1 VFEGGRKFGWAGP
14 VVALVAACTPPTAV
28 RRTTLIPTPSL
39 PARVGAPLAGGEGRG
54 GLELNAGH
62 LTPDLVFEDGEF
74 GDPGVLI
81 PDAHLGGSFY
91 FGLHDLIEV
100 GGHLQYAHAR
110 WSSPNVLNVLPFP
123 KGTRDD
129 FWKGGLGARLNL
141 RLGGDRKL
149 RPALSLL
156 AELEAVGLPEVVF
169 VRQDDGRYGLKE
181 ERNFFFFVPNGAA
194 HLGLSIELG
203 TSPRQ
208 VLHAGGLV
216 GLTTSVKNVGF
227 DELENVDDDTTE
239 SFLVSYGGVGVDY
252 RVEFIFIGGHVYLP
266 FDDQEMVRF
275 GPRLQLQAGYAF

>member
-1 VFEGGRKFGWAGP
+1 MFEGGRKFGWAGP

-110 WSSPNVLNVLPFP
+110 ICSVERQCAE
-123 KGTRDD
+123 KGIVVEA
-129 FWKGGLGARLNL
+129 GNAPLARLDNSHEE
-141 RLGGDRKL
+141 
-149 RPALSLL
+149 ALI
-156 AELEAVGLPEVVF
+156 
-169 VRQDDGRYGLKE
+169 K
-181 ERNFFFFVPNGAA
+181 
-194 HLGLSIELG
+194 HLGLFAERVEAAALRREPHQVVNYLRELANLFHSWYNAHQFIVDDAG
-203 TSPRQ
+203 LRDARIALAMAVGQ
-208 VLHAGGLV
+208 VLRNGLDLL
-216 GLTTSVKNVGF
+216 G
-227 DELENVDDDTTE
+227 
-239 SFLVSYGGVGVDY
+239 VSAPDK
-252 RVEFIFIGGHVYLP
+252 
-266 FDDQEMVRF
+266 M
-275 GPRLQLQAGYAF
+275 